1 MIKSFSSA
9 LLLCGGILFFTA
21 AYTPGKANN
30 DPPRPFAPWM
40 SISHNPL
47 YQPPETTAESAG
59 LAGATSRRFADAKT
73 ITNQPAISPADT
85 LAFIEAG
92 ETGKAQPSPIEAAY
106 AKRIVDEL
114 SQFGYD
120 LFDTPNVRADNAAE
134 GRYALPAG
142 AVQDDFL
149 LNIGDRLEI
158 TFRGQREESD
168 TFTINSQGQIILSGL
183 PPIAAAGLSL
193 IHI

>member
-1 MIKSFSSA
+1 
-9 LLLCGGILFFTA
+9 
-21 AYTPGKANN
+21 
-30 DPPRPFAPWM
+30 
-40 SISHNPL
+40 
-47 YQPPETTAESAG
+47 
-59 LAGATSRRFADAKT
+59 
-73 ITNQPAISPADT
+73 
-85 LAFIEAG
+85 
-92 ETGKAQPSPIEAAY
+92 
-106 AKRIVDEL
+106 VDEL

-183 PPIAAAGLSL
+183 PPIAAAGRSIGEVRALL
-193 IHI
+193 EAHTEKLYNTDVYLALDAVRQVNITIIGAVEKPGRQTLT